1 VNPLLELVRWPA
13 ALSVPGDVLVGA
25 RAAGVRPRPGLVAS
39 SCCLYWAGMAL
50 NDWADRSVDAVE
62 RPDRPIPSG
71 RVRPAAAL
79 GLAAGLT
86 AAGLGLAWAAGGP
99 RSLAVAVPLAA
110 TVWAYDLG
118 VRGPALMVAARGL
131 DVLAGAGGRAAA
143 LPAAGTVSV
152 HTAVVMGLSAA
163 EATGGAPAARRARWG
178 LAGTLGVAALAAL
191 PGAVPAAFP
200 GAVPTALPGAVPG
213 AVPAAV
219 PAGGVRR
226 VPRVDALAVGLLG
239 AYAGAV
245 GGAQLAAARDPRPA
259 TVRRAVGAGVLGVI
273 PLQAAL
279 LAKAGGRGPALAVAA
294 LWPAAR
300 RLSRRVSAS

>member
-191 PGAVPAAFP
+191 PS
-200 GAVPTALPGAVPG
+200 AVPG

-259 TVRRAVGAGVLGVI
+259 TVRCAVGAGVLGVI

-279 LAKAGGRGPALAVAA
+279 LARAGGRGPALAVAA